1 MKKILIG
8 IGIFLIILIMILLN
22 IFQGERAKEVEI
34 EIVKK
39 GEIIETVKMDGRIK
53 AYKQVEIGSD
63 VMGKIEKILV
73 KEREKVKKGDL
84 LCIINPETYKA
95 RLFEIKSRISAE
107 LSRFNMI
114 KNEYERAKELF
125 SKNLISKSEFEKTEA
140 EYLSLKES
148 LKSDSFVLKEAEENL
163 RKCYIRSPI
172 DGEIL
177 RIDKE
182 EGEMAIVGLNVPGNV
197 IMVVADKGKLIVEG
211 EVDEGEVV
219 KIKKGDSVSIKVDA
233 LGKRE
238 FKGIV
243 ENVGGLSISSSTS
256 QEFSLF
262 PVKILLLENDT
273 LLAPGMSA
281 SCEIITNKK
290 KDVLTLPYSVIGKEK
305 DGYFVFIKKRG
316 RAEKRFVSIGI
327 QGKESVEITEGIEEG
342 DSIIKGPQKILNLL
356 KEGERVKEK
365 K

>member
-1 MKKILIG
+1 MKKIFIG

-22 IFQGERAKEVEI
+22 LFQGEKTKEVEI

-39 GEIIETVKMDGRIK
+39 GEIIETVKLDGRIN

-63 VMGKIEKILV
+63 VMGRIERILV
-73 KEREKVKKGDL
+73 KERQKIKKGDL

-95 RLFEIKSRISAE
+95 RLFEIKSR
-107 LSRFNMI
+107 LSSNLSKFNMI

-125 SKNLISKSEFEKTEA
+125 LKDLISKSEFEKAES
-140 EYLSLKES
+140 EYLSMKES
-148 LKSDSFVLKEAEENL
+148 LKSDSFVLKEAEEDL

-172 DGEIL
+172 DGEVL

-182 EGEMAIVGLNVPGNV
+182 EGEMVVVGLNVPGNV
-197 IMVVADKGKLIVEG
+197 IMVVANRETLILEG
-211 EVDEGEVV
+211 EVDEGDIV
-219 KIKKGDSVSIKVDA
+219 KIEKGDSADVKVTA
-233 LGKRE
+233 LPEKK

-243 ENVGGLSISSSTS
+243 KSVGGLPTTSSIS
-256 QEFSLF
+256 EGGALF
-262 PVKILLLENDT
+262 PVRILLLGNDP
-273 LLAPGMSA
+273 LLTPGMNA

-290 KDVLTLPYSVIGKEK
+290 KDVLILPYSAIGKEK
-305 DGYFVFIKKRG
+305 DKYFVFIKSKG
-316 RAEKRFVSIGI
+316 KAEKRFISIGI
-327 QGKESVEITEGIEEG
+327 QGKENVEIIEGIVEG
-342 DSIIKGPQKILNLL
+342 DSVIKGPQKVLNLL